1 MAFSDKT
8 TENTIKLVSEYFAP
22 GASLLIDGKILP
34 GVGHLVLGLL
44 LRSAIVPL
52 GPIGYGLVIA
62 NSYATSVT
70 GKNLFRQFSKASKDE
85 APETHP
91 ETPEAVEAV
100 AAD

>member
-1 MAFSDKT
+1 MDFTNKT

-34 GVGHLVLGLL
+34 GAGHLVLGLL

-70 GKNLFRQFSKASKDE
+70 GKNLLRQFSKASKDE
-85 APETHP
+85 APETLS
-91 ETPEAVEAV
+91 ETPEAVDAV
-100 AAD
+100 PAN

>member
-34 GVGHLVLGLL
+34 GVGHLVVGLL

-70 GKNLFRQFSKASKDE
+70 GKNLFRQFSKATKDE

-91 ETPEAVEAV
+91 ETPAAVQAV